1 MSNQFFRGYFDF
13 PSKHKGASHWLLQR
27 ITGVILMFLSLWFLF
42 NLFSTISGDY
52 MTARHWIACPLNA
65 SLFGLFII
73 FILYHG
79 YLGLEVIIDDY
90 IHMAF
95 WHSAAFFCL
104 KGLMAVTF
112 SILAISFYNII
123 F

>member
-1 MSNQFFRGYFDF
+1 MNNPFFRGYFNF
-13 PSKHKGASHWLLQR
+13 PSKHKGSMHWLLQR

-42 NLFSTISGDY
+42 NLFFTLSGDY
-52 MTARHWIACPLNA
+52 VAMRHWITCPLNA
-65 SLFGLFII
+65 SLLGLFIV
-73 FILYHG
+73 FVLYHSC
-79 YLGLEVIIDDY
+79 LGLEVIIDDY
-90 IHMAF
+90 VRMAF

-104 KGLMAVTF
+104 KALMAITF